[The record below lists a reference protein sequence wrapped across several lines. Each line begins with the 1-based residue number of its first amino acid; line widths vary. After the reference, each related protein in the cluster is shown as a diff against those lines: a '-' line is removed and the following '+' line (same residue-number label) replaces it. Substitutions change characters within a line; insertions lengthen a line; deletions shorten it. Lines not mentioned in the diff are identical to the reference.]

1 MPNVNEYVSAATR
14 ENTRISYRAAIEHYE
29 DGWGGFLPATADSIA
44 QYLAHFAPT
53 LAVSTL
59 KQRLAALAAWHNE
72 QGFPDP
78 TKAPHVKKV
87 LKGIAELHPHQEKQ
101 AKPIQL
107 DQLSQIVE
115 ALDRLIEQGDV
126 STCRQAA
133 RNKALLLIGF
143 WRAFRSDELARL
155 AVENIQVHSDQGM
168 DIFVPR
174 SKNDHS
180 GLGRRYKAP
189 ALQRLCPVS
198 AYLDWLNAAQLKTGP
213 VFRSINRWGRVA
225 DDALHP
231 ASIIGIIKR
240 CCSQAGIDNAELFSS
255 HSLRRGFATW
265 ANAQKW
271 DTKTL
276 MEYVGWKDVQSAI
289 RYIDT
294 EDAYAQQR
302 ISNALEPSGT
312 SIENTQLLQK
322 TRLDLDIAIERYS
335 KHTRGMSKT
344 RSLIERYCLSSLSME
359 ALEPDGSRYRITI
372 EHEHSDH
379 LDEIIDDLLHR
390 MHQIAGDNHC
400 MLEATI
406 RNQENDRIWD

>member
-1 MPNVNEYVSAATR
+1 MKDIDRYINAATR
-14 ENTRISYRAAIEHYE
+14 ENTRKSYRSAIEHYE
-29 DGWGGFLPATADSIA
+29 DVWGGFLPTTADSIA
-44 QYLAHFAPT
+44 RYLAHFAPT

-59 KQRLAALAAWHNE
+59 KQRLAALAAWHND

-107 DQLSQIVE
+107 NQLSHIVE
-115 ALDRLIEQGDV
+115 ELDRIIDQNDV
-126 STCRQAA
+126 SSRHQAS

-155 AVENIQVHSDQGM
+155 SVENIQVHPGQGM
-168 DIFVPR
+168 EIFVPR
-174 SKNDHS
+174 SKNDYS
-180 GLGRRYKAP
+180 GLGRRFKAP

-198 AYLDWLNAAQLKTGP
+198 AYLDWLNVAQLKTGP
-213 VFRSINRWGRVA
+213 VFRSINRWGHIA
-225 DDALHP
+225 NDGLHP
-231 ASIIGIIKR
+231 SSIIGIIKR
-240 CCSQAGIDNAELFSS
+240 CCAQTGIDDAELFSS

-271 DTKTL
+271 DTKAL
-276 MEYVGWKDVQSAI
+276 MEYVGWKDMQSAL

-294 EDAYAQQR
+294 EDAYAQLR
-302 ISNALEPSGT
+302 ISNALDASDA
-312 SIENTQLLQK
+312 SNENTQLLQK
-322 TRLDLDIAIERYS
+322 TLLDVDIAIERYS

-344 RSLIERYCLSSLSME
+344 RALIERYCLSSLNME
-359 ALEPDGSRYRITI
+359 ARDPAGKRYQITVT
-372 EHEHSDH
+372 HESSDH
-379 LDEIIDDLLHR
+379 LDEILDDLLHR

-400 MLEATI
+400 MLEAAI
-406 RNQENDRIWD
+406 RDQENDRIWD

>member
-1 MPNVNEYVSAATR
+1 MSDIERYIHAATR

-29 DGWGGFLPATADSIA
+29 DVWGGFLPATADSITR
-44 QYLAHFAPT
+44 YLAHFAPT

-107 DQLSQIVE
+107 DQLSHIVE
-115 ALDRLIEQGDV
+115 VLDRTTGQSDI
-126 STCRQAA
+126 SSCRQAY

-155 AVENIQVHSDQGM
+155 AIENIQVLPDKGM
-168 DIFVPR
+168 EIFVPR
-174 SKNDHS
+174 SKSDHS
-180 GLGRRYKAP
+180 GIGRRFKAP
-189 ALQRLCPVS
+189 ALQRMCPVS
-198 AYLDWLNAAQLKTGP
+198 AYLDWLNVAQLNTGP
-213 VFRSINRWGRVA
+213 VFRSINRWGRIA
-225 DDALHP
+225 DDGLHP
-231 ASIIGIIKR
+231 ASIISIIKR
-240 CCSQAGIDNAELFSS
+240 CCSQAGIDEAELFSS
-255 HSLRRGFATW
+255 HSLRRGFASW

-271 DTKTL
+271 DTKSL
-276 MEYVGWKDVQSAI
+276 MEYVGWKDVQSAM

-294 EDAYAQQR
+294 EDAYAQHR
-302 ISNALEPSGT
+302 IASALDQKDAQNKE
-312 SIENTQLLQK
+312 IKLLQK
-322 TRLDLDIAIERYS
+322 TKLDLNIAIERYS

-344 RSLIERYCLSSLSME
+344 RSLIERYCLSPLNME
-359 ALEPDGSRYRITI
+359 ALEPYGTRYRISV
-372 EHEHSDH
+372 EHENSGH
-379 LDEIIDDLLHR
+379 LDEILDDLLHR

-406 RNQENDRIWD
+406 HDQENDRIWD

>member
-1 MPNVNEYVSAATR
+1 MPNVNEYISAATR

-29 DGWGGFLPATADSIA
+29 DVWGGFLPATADSIA

-78 TKAPHVKKV
+78 TKASHVKKV

-115 ALDRLIEQGDV
+115 ALDCII
-126 STCRQAA
+126 RQSDMSSCHQAS

-143 WRAFRSDELARL
+143 WRAFRSDELSRL
-155 AVENIQVHSDQGM
+155 MVEHIQVHPGQGM
-168 DIFVPR
+168 EIFVPR
-174 SKNDHS
+174 SKNENS
-180 GLGRRYKAP
+180 GLGRRFKAP

-198 AYLDWLNAAQLKTGP
+198 AYLDWLNVAQLKTGP
-213 VFRSINRWGRVA
+213 VFRSINRWGRIS
-225 DDALHP
+225 DDGLHP
-231 ASIIGIIKR
+231 ASVIGIIKR
-240 CCSQAGIDNAELFSS
+240 CFSHAGIDDAELFSS

-271 DTKTL
+271 DTKSL

-302 ISNALEPSGT
+302 ISDALDQKD
-312 SIENTQLLQK
+312 TQNNETKLLQK
-322 TRLDLDIAIERYS
+322 TKLDLNIVVERYS

-344 RSLIERYCLSSLSME
+344 RSLIERYCLSPLNME
-359 ALEPDGSRYRITI
+359 ALEPRGTRYRISI
-372 EHEHSDH
+372 EHENSDH
-379 LDEIIDDLLHR
+379 LDEILDDLLHR

-406 RNQENDRIWD
+406 RDQENNRIWD